1 MGAVVGCAVFF
12 VVLVVVTAICE
23 GLIEWKNR

>member
-12 VVLVVVTAICE
+12 VLLVVVTAIVE
-23 GLIEWKNR
+23 GIQKCVK

>member
-12 VVLVVVTAICE
+12 VVLVVVTAIYE